1 MSTKEVSNIEIVLDD
16 QKYEFSMEY
25 NGDTIVEVAQG
36 EGIDVPFSCQGG
48 VCRTCMA
55 LVKEG
60 EVEMDEN
67 YALEDDEVEN
77 GFVLTCQSH
86 PRSPKVVL
94 DYDDL

>member
-1 MSTKEVSNIEIVLDD
+1 MLVLDD
-16 QKYEFSMEY
+16 EQHEFSMDYE
-25 NGDTIVEVAQG
+25 GDTIIEIAQNQ
-36 EGIDVPFSCQGG
+36 GIDVPFSCQGG

-60 EVEMDEN
+60 DVVMDEN

-86 PRSPKVVL
+86 PRSPKVIL
-94 DYDDL
+94 DFDDI

>member
-1 MSTKEVSNIEIVLDD
+1 MSNKEQSKIELVLDD
-16 QKYEFSMEY
+16 EKHEFTMGYDGE
-25 NGDTIVEVAQG
+25 TIVEVAQNQ
-36 EGIDVPFSCQGG
+36 GIDVPFSCQGG

-60 EVEMDEN
+60 EVVMDEN

-94 DYDDL
+94 DYDDI

>member
-1 MSTKEVSNIEIVLDD
+1 MSENNKCRVELIIDD
-16 QKYEFSMEY
+16 QKFEFTMDY
-25 NGDTIVEVAQG
+25 NGETLVEVAQN

-67 YALEDDEVEN
+67 YALEDDEVDN
-77 GFVLTCQSH
+77 GYVLTCQSH
-86 PRSPKVVL
+86 PRSEKIII
-94 DYDDL
+94 DYDDI

>member
-1 MSTKEVSNIEIVLDD
+1 MSTDKKSKIEIILDD
-16 QKYEFSMEY
+16 NTYSFEMDY
-25 NGDTIVEVAQG
+25 YGDSVVEVAQD
-36 EGIDVPFSCQGG
+36 EGIDVPYSCQGG

-67 YALEDDEVEN
+67 YALGDDEVDN

-86 PRSPKVVL
+86 PRSEKVVF
-94 DYDDL
+94 DYDDV

>member
-1 MSTKEVSNIEIVLDD
+1 MSNKEQSIIKIILDD
-16 QKYEFSMEY
+16 EEHEFSMGY
-25 NGDTIVEVAQG
+25 NGETILEVAQN

-67 YALEDDEVEN
+67 YVLEDDEVES

-86 PRSPKVVL
+86 PRSPRVVM
-94 DYDDL
+94 DFDDL